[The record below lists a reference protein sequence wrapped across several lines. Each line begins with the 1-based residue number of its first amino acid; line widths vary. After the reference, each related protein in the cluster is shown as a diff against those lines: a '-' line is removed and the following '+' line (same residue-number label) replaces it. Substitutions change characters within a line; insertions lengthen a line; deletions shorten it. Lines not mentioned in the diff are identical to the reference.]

1 MTPEAGDERSDRP
14 ATERAEELAD
24 RMGQRFGR
32 VAGQVG
38 LRLRR
43 MTALAGEE
51 AEDVWAEAQ
60 SIRRRDPSMVQER
73 GALRTE
79 GNQLRAASGAPT
91 GASGPQAPLSGASPS
106 WWGQLRRRFAGE
118 GGGHDG

>member
-1 MTPEAGDERSDRP
+1 MPEAGDERADRP

-24 RMGQRFGR
+24 RMGQRFGL
-32 VAGQVG
+32 VAAHVG

-43 MTALAGEE
+43 MAALAGEE

-60 SIRRRDPSMVQER
+60 SIRRRDPSLVQER
-73 GALRTE
+73 GALRAE
-79 GNQLRAASGAPT
+79 AEQLRVASGAPT
-91 GASGPQAPLSGASPS
+91 GTSGPQASVSGTSPS
-106 WWGQLRRRFAGE
+106 WWGRVRSRFASE